1 MKFKSFFAIFTYAVG
16 VLVGLTLMG
25 IAVWGDYEASSYG
38 FARRASEGLRGL
50 SCPILLTRNEP
61 GTISLKVSNPTD
73 RLMHSSVRTEISPE
87 TEPDIFTESVTLTP
101 EESIRLV
108 WAVGPENIDFGNF
121 ILASV
126 QVYGTYPVPSRA
138 STCGIFIVDLPG
150 RGRDI
155 LIALSLVGLISLGG
169 GLYSMNRYGF
179 RTNRPAILWQGILF
193 LAMVLLCGGI
203 LGFAGSW
210 LPSVFL
216 LVVAL
221 LVSLLI
227 INTLLTSGGRR

>member
-1 MKFKSFFAIFTYAVG
+1 MKFKSVFAIFTYAVG

-87 TEPDIFTESVTLTP
+87 NEPEIFTESVTLTP
-101 EESIRLV
+101 GESIRLE
-108 WAVGPENIDFGNF
+108 WSVGPGNVDLGNF
-121 ILASV
+121 IFASV
-126 QVYGTYPVPSRA
+126 QVYGTYPIPSRA
-138 STCGIFIVDLPG
+138 ATCGILIIDLPG

-155 LIALSLVGLISLGG
+155 LFGASLFCLITLGG
-169 GLYSMNRYGF
+169 GLYSMNRQGF

-193 LAMVLLCGGI
+193 LVVVLLCGGI
-203 LGFAGSW
+203 LSFAGSW

-227 INTLLTSGGRR
+227 INTLLTSGG